1 MSAFENT
8 FRIIKLQV
16 ERMLEVWLSSFSQK
30 LSDTQ
35 PGSNSNNVARAL
47 SIHFF
52 DSKIKIQDSLL
63 LSSLF
68 EFLWEES
75 ENLSFWATA
84 FPVTLLNARSPTAL
98 VRLRI
103 LSFHPGNCKY
113 RM

>member
-30 LSDTQ
+30 LRDTQ

-52 DSKIKIQDSLL
+52 DSKIKIQDSSLL
-63 LSSLF
+63 PSLF

-75 ENLSFWATA
+75 ENLFVFLGNSFS
-84 FPVTLLNARSPTAL
+84 PVTSLNACSPAAL
-98 VRLRI
+98 VETEETVASSWKLQI
-103 LSFHPGNCKY
+103 
-113 RM
+113 